1 VSHTKELSR
10 VKGKVATARIDIT
23 APAGRVWTA
32 LVDPEQI
39 KQYMFGSQVVTDWQ
53 VGSPIVWKGEYEGK
67 PYEDK
72 GVVLEYAEPSR
83 LSVSHF
89 SPMSGQDDVPE
100 NYHTLLYTLD
110 SDGAVT
116 TVSLSQDNNADQE
129 EADRA
134 TEIWQQLLA
143 ALRQHVEGSQ

>member
-89 SPMSGQDDVPE
+89 SPMSGQHDVPE
-100 NYHTLLYTLD
+100 NYHTLLYTLA

-116 TVSLSQDNNADQE
+116 TVSLSQDNNANQE

-134 TEIWQQLLA
+134 TEIWQQLLT